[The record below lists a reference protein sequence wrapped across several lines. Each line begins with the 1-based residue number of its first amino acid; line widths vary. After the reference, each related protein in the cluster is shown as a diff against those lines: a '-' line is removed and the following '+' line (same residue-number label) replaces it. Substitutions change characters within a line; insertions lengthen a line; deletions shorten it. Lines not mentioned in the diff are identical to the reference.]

1 MKKTIIALFL
11 VIATAFFSSCSS
23 KNPSLEQS
31 ASTIVTTTEPTDI
44 LSVSYKQVKDFANA
58 YTSSK
63 DATKTYKEFLP
74 AFEGYNI
81 VISFADFSE
90 TEQKIEQCFSVDNE
104 HKPSVDDIYGN
115 NNIKE
120 LIEKTK
126 DKYPEMTAEEFETFF
141 SGKDILYD
149 GNAFIT
155 DTFEFKTEN
164 FKFKGYAFGIR
175 KTIIFGTNYYITSCV
190 IAYEY
195 VGKAASTTANT
206 VTTTDSSITSV
217 NI

>member
-1 MKKTIIALFL
+1 MKKTIIALCL
-11 VIATAFFSSCSS
+11 VIATSFFSSCSS

-44 LSVSYKQVKDFANA
+44 LSVAYKQVKDFANA

-74 AFEGYNI
+74 TFEGYNI

-115 NNIKE
+115 
-120 LIEKTK
+120 T
-126 DKYPEMTAEEFETFF
+126 
-141 SGKDILYD
+141 
-149 GNAFIT
+149 
-155 DTFEFKTEN
+155 
-164 FKFKGYAFGIR
+164 
-175 KTIIFGTNYYITSCV
+175 
-190 IAYEY
+190 
-195 VGKAASTTANT
+195 
-206 VTTTDSSITSV
+206 
-217 NI
+217 

>member
-1 MKKTIIALFL
+1 MKKTLFALLL
-11 VIATAFFSSCSS
+11 VIATIFLSSCSS
-23 KNPSLEQS
+23 KNPSIEQS
-31 ASTIVTTTEPTDI
+31 ESTTVTTTEPTDI

-164 FKFKGYAFGIR
+164 FKFKGYSFGMF
-175 KTIIFGTNYYITSCV
+175 KTVLFETDYSLTLCV

-195 VGKAASTTANT
+195 IGKTPSTTAANQT
-206 VTTTDSSITSV
+206 ILDNS
-217 NI
+217 